1 MQKDYSQ
8 LNKEDLIK
16 IVQKLESRKKYGLI
30 WDEEKVKEQ
39 FEKDAEGALPVLK
52 EIKSKEIIDKSG
64 GPINILIEG
73 DNYHALSVLNFTHQG
88 KIDVIYIDPPY
99 NTGARDW
106 HYNNDYVDKNDTWRH
121 SKWVSFMNKRLLLAK
136 QLLTE
141 DGVLICTIDHNEL
154 PALGLL
160 LQEIFPDRE
169 VTCVTIIHNPS
180 GIQGKNFSHNNEFAY
195 FVHRDDK
202 KVIATEIRS
211 DEDADV
217 RPFINGAKGNTKNY
231 LRESG
236 YNCFYPILVKDGI
249 IMGFG
254 DVSDKNFHPK
264 SSNVKR
270 KDGIVEVYPIDGDGV
285 ERKWLFARNSVEE
298 VIGDLSVKFN
308 TKKKVFEIIR
318 TKKDINYKTVWLNNK
333 FNAKTYGTQLVQ
345 EIIKTDFPFPKSL
358 HAVKECINAV
368 IHDKDSSI
376 ILDFFA
382 GSGTTG
388 HAVLELNKE
397 DGGTRS
403 FILCTNNELN
413 GFEKELREKGLNEN
427 EIQEHGICRRVT
439 YPRIEKVIN
448 GYKTVKG
455 EKIKG
460 FGSNLKYFKT
470 KFVKNASNKDDF
482 KIRITR
488 ECTEMLCLR
497 EGIFNEI
504 KNTDD
509 YRIFQQG
516 NNVLAV
522 YYSLDRKALSDL
534 KKDFNKIDGNK
545 IFYCFTLDPL
555 GLDKS
560 EFSDWNNVLLEPIPQ
575 MILDIYKQI
584 YEY

>member
-1 MQKDYSQ
+1 MNKDYSQ

-52 EIKSKEIIDKSG
+52 EIKGKEITDKNG

-106 HYNNDYVDKNDTWRH
+106 RYNNNYVDKNDTWRH

-136 QLLTE
+136 QLLTD

-180 GIQGKNFSHNNEFAY
+180 GVQGKNFSHNNEFAY
-195 FVHRDDK
+195 FVHKDNK
-202 KVIATEIRS
+202 KVIAAEIRS
-211 DEDADV
+211 DDNADI

-236 YNCFYPILVKDGI
+236 YNCFYPIFIKDNEI
-249 IMGFG
+249 IGFG

-270 KDGIVEVYPIDGDGV
+270 KDGTIEIYPIDNDEV
-285 ERKWLFARNSVEE
+285 ERKWLFARNSVED
-298 VIGDLSVKFN
+298 IFDDLSVKFN
-308 TKKKVFEIIR
+308 EKKNLFEIIR
-318 TKKDINYKTVWLNNK
+318 TKKDINYKTVWFNNK

-345 EIIKTDFPFPKSL
+345 DIIKTDFPFPKSL
-358 HAVKECINAV
+358 HAVEGCIRAV
-368 IHDKDSSI
+368 VHDRNSST

-413 GFEKELREKGLNEN
+413 GFEKELRKKGLSEN
-427 EIQEHGICRRVT
+427 EIQEHGICQRVT
-439 YPRIEKVIN
+439 YPRLEKVIN
-448 GYKTVKG
+448 GYKTARGEKVKG
-455 EKIKG
+455 LG
-460 FGSNLKYFKT
+460 GNLKYFKT

-482 KIRITR
+482 KIRITK

-497 EGIFNEI
+497 EGIFDEI
-504 KNTDD
+504 KKTND

-516 NNVLAV
+516 DKVLAV
-522 YYSLDRKALSDL
+522 YYSLDRKVLADL
-534 KKDFNKIDGNK
+534 KKELNKIDGDK
-545 IFYCFTLDPL
+545 AFYCFTLDPL

-560 EFSDWNNVLLEPIPQ
+560 EFIGWNNVSLESIPQ
-575 MILDIYKQI
+575 KILDVYKQI

>member
-16 IVQKLESRKKYGLI
+16 IVKKLESRKKYGLI

-52 EIKSKEIIDKSG
+52 EVKSKDIIDKNG
-64 GPINILIEG
+64 GPVNILIEG

-106 HYNNDYVDKNDTWRH
+106 RYNNDYVDKNDTWRH

-136 QLLTE
+136 QLLTD

-270 KDGIVEVYPIDGDGV
+270 KDGIVEVYPIDGDGI

-358 HAVKECINAV
+358 HAVKECINSV
-368 IHDKDSSI
+368 IHNKNSSI

-455 EKIKG
+455 ERIEG
-460 FGSNLKYFKT
+460 LGGNLKYFKT

-482 KIRITR
+482 KIRITK

-497 EGIFNEI
+497 EGIFDEI
-504 KNTDD
+504 KRTDD

-516 NNVLAV
+516 DKVLAV
-522 YYSLDRKALSDL
+522 YYSLDRKALLEL
-534 KKDFNKIDGNK
+534 KKELNKIECEK
-545 IFYCFTLDPL
+545 VFYCFTLDPF

-560 EFSDWNNVLLEPIPQ
+560 EFNGWNNVSIEPIPQ
-575 MILDIYKQI
+575 KILDVYKQI